1 MRQVIGSEK
10 IMTRNILMHI
20 FSLSIFI
27 LIVFILRSAADQNT
41 SLLIDREIAKH
52 KAEIIKIRRF
62 LHMNPELS
70 NQEFETANLI
80 ASKLLSLGL
89 EVKTGI
95 AKTGV
100 TGLLRGEMQG
110 LTIGIRADMDALPIQ
125 EITDVPFK
133 SLNPGVMHAC
143 GHDIHMAIALGT
155 AMVMDALKDRING
168 NIKFIFQPAEEGGPW
183 EETGGAERMIQ
194 EGVLEAPSVKA
205 IFGLHVWPE
214 EVGQVLF
221 SSGPIMASSD
231 WFKITIQGK
240 SSHAAM
246 PHQGIDAISL
256 ASQVIVSLQSIV
268 SRAVDPTD
276 PAVVTIGKI
285 EGGTKSNIIAEKVVI
300 EGTIRT
306 LSETN
311 RVKIPRLIEDLVRGL
326 TDTFDANYLFDYNKG
341 APPLYNH
348 PDLASILLPSLT
360 RVLGES
366 NVKQVKPQMIAE
378 DFSYYCQKIPGFYF
392 LLGVKSPENSSLAPL
407 HSPFFNPD
415 ERSIPI
421 GIKIMCHLLIQ
432 CFEHQR
438 HIGEMP
444 R

>member
-1 MRQVIGSEK
+1 MNQNIG
-10 IMTRNILMHI
+10 IRI
-20 FSLSIFI
+20 FS
-27 LIVFILRSAADQNT
+27 VFIFTLSAFLTGKAIDQKT
-41 SLLIDREIAKH
+41 ALLIDSEIKKH
-52 KAEIIKIRRF
+52 EAEIIKIRRF

-70 NQEFETANLI
+70 NREFETANLL

-89 EVKTGI
+89 EVKTGL

-100 TGLLRGEMQG
+100 TGLLRGETQG
-110 LTIGIRADMDALPIQ
+110 LTIGLRADMDALPIQ
-125 EITDVPFK
+125 ELTSVPFK

-143 GHDIHMAIALGT
+143 GHDIHMSIVLGT
-155 AMVMDALKDRING
+155 AMVMSALKDEING
-168 NIKFIFQPAEEGGPW
+168 NIKFIFQPAEEGAPAG
-183 EETGGAERMIQ
+183 EEGGAKRMIQ
-194 EGVLEAPSVKA
+194 EGVLEAPSVGA

-214 EVGQVLF
+214 DLGQVFF

-231 WFKITIQGK
+231 WFQITIQGK
-240 SSHAAM
+240 SSHGAR
-246 PHQGIDAISL
+246 PHEGIDAIAL
-256 ASQVIVSLQSIV
+256 ASQVVISLQSIV

-285 EGGTKSNIIAEKVVI
+285 KGGTKANIIAEKVTI

-311 RVKIPRLIEDLVRGL
+311 RRKIPRLIEDVARGI
-326 TDTFDANYLFDYNKG
+326 TDSFDADYIFEYHKG

-348 PDLASILLPSLT
+348 PDLASILIPTLT
-360 RVLGES
+360 RILGEK
-366 NVKQVKPQMIAE
+366 NVKRINPQMVAE
-378 DFSYYCQKIPGFYF
+378 DFSYFCQKIPGFYL
-392 LLGVKSPENSSLAPL
+392 LLGVKAPDVPAAAPL

-415 ERSIPI
+415 ERSIPL
-421 GIKIMCHLLIQ
+421 GIKIMCHLLFD

-438 HIGEMP
+438 HIGEFP

>member
-1 MRQVIGSEK
+1 
-10 IMTRNILMHI
+10 MTQKVGIRI
-20 FSLSIFI
+20 FSFS
-27 LIVFILRSAADQNT
+27 VFTLFAFLTGKAADQKT
-41 SLLIDREIAKH
+41 ALLIDSEIKKH
-52 KAEIIKIRRF
+52 EAEIIKIRRF

-70 NQEFETANLI
+70 NREFETANLI

-100 TGLLRGEMQG
+100 TGLLRGETQG
-110 LTIGIRADMDALPIQ
+110 LTIGLRADMDALPIQ
-125 EITDVPFK
+125 ERTNVPFK

-143 GHDIHMAIALGT
+143 GHDIHMSIALGT
-155 AMVMDALKDRING
+155 AMVMSALKDDING
-168 NIKFIFQPAEEGGPW
+168 NIKFIFQPAEEGAPAG
-183 EETGGAERMIQ
+183 EEGGAKRMIQ
-194 EGVLEAPSVKA
+194 EGVLEAPSVGA

-214 EVGQVLF
+214 ELGQVFF

-231 WFKITIQGK
+231 WFQITIQGK
-240 SSHAAM
+240 SAHGAR
-246 PHQGIDAISL
+246 PHEGIDAIAL
-256 ASQVIVSLQSIV
+256 ASQVVISLQSIV

-285 EGGTKSNIIAEKVVI
+285 KGGTKANIIAENVTI

-306 LSETN
+306 LSDTN
-311 RVKIPRLIEDLVRGL
+311 RRKIPRLIEDVARGI
-326 TDTFDANYLFDYNKG
+326 TDSFDANSIFEYHKG

-348 PDLASILLPSLT
+348 PDLASILIPTLT
-360 RVLGES
+360 RVLGDK
-366 NVKQVKPQMIAE
+366 NVKQINPQMVAE
-378 DFSYYCQKIPGFYF
+378 DFSYFCQEIPGFYL
-392 LLGVKSPENSSLAPL
+392 LLGVKAPDTPAAAPL

-415 ERSIPI
+415 ERSIPL
-421 GIKIMCHLLIQ
+421 GIKIMCHLLVD

-438 HIGEMP
+438 HIGDSL